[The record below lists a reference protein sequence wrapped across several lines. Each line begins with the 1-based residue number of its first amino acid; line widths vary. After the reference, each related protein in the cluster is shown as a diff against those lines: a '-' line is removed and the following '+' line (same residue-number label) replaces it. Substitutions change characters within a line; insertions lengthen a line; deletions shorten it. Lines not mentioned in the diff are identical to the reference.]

1 MSSNRSDYSKS
12 MRMIITGVSLF
23 SGFCFTL
30 MVFAYIDNIFFGNEL
45 SVYLSNRLGRFM
57 IGFIMIPIFGGGA
70 YITYW
75 ATRSNTSFLDAYREK
90 LGIQDNADT
99 QKFAASGTE
108 RNVKELAKED
118 NAFNRLLHRFYGYLR
133 GISGSGKFGERQAL
147 DLNSRIGGNT
157 MVQIV
162 QISFGIL
169 LFICVLTG
177 TNVYVNRVYGVE
189 LNEVLNAARVARP
202 AIALSVIAVCGLSLL
217 LLLFKYIRRMVEKVL
232 VPIMNLGGSVLST
245 EKIDPWA
252 INHPAFLRDT
262 HLQIYFPWRAYL
274 YPVMAVCSVLPLAI
288 GIILFNAELIAAGSA
303 GCIVGLLLNRFDSG
317 KSDWFRFVDSNTLE
331 VGKGFKKTRL
341 PLSEID
347 EVVVHYQSIKD
358 RSIRLSSETAF
369 MRSLI
374 TQKVM
379 GELFNG
385 PELIPST
392 ITFFN
397 TEGDGYAIPLRFMT
411 RNGKEVYS
419 HEIEFFFA
427 YWLKSHGFQFE
438 LAGSDEDAGD
448 WRAFRKG

>member
-75 ATRSNTSFLDAYREK
+75 ATRSNTSFFDAYREK
-90 LGIQDNADT
+90 LGIQDNAGT
-99 QKFAASGTE
+99 QQFAASGTM
-108 RNVKELAKED
+108 RNVQELAKED

-133 GISGSGKFGERQAL
+133 SISGSGKFGERQAL
-147 DLNSRIGGNT
+147 DLNSRIGGSS
-157 MVQIV
+157 MAQIV

-177 TNVYVNRVYGVE
+177 TNAYVNRVYGVE
-189 LNEVLNAARVARP
+189 FNVVLNAARVERP
-202 AIALSVIAVCGLSLL
+202 TIALSIIALCGLSLL

-232 VPIMNLGGSVLST
+232 VPVMNLGGSMLST

-262 HLQIYFPWRAYL
+262 HLQIHFPWRAYL
-274 YPVMAVCSVLPLAI
+274 YPVVAVCSALPLAI

-303 GCIVGLLLNRFDSG
+303 GCIVGLLLNHFDSG
-317 KSDWFRFVDSNTLE
+317 QRDWFRFVDSNTLE
-331 VGKGFKKTRL
+331 VGKGFKKIRL
-341 PLSEID
+341 QLSEID
-347 EVVVHYQSIKD
+347 DVVVHYQSIKD
-358 RSIRLSSETAF
+358 RSIWLSSETAF

-411 RNGKEVYS
+411 RNGKEVHS